1 MRWLWL
7 TGATTISLIG
17 TSLSGQ
23 AADTTPVAYPPAATP
38 IYTYSPPIPI
48 YNWTGFYVGA
58 NLGGAWASGT
68 LSDSFTGG
76 SVTAS
81 SSGVIG
87 GGQLGYN
94 FQNGNFV
101 FGAEWVFDGTSLDA
115 SGSAGPLSATA
126 KTNWVST
133 LAARFGWAASNN
145 WLWYGKAGGGWA
157 HNEATVTNFFN
168 GTQVTGSNTNS
179 GWLLG
184 VGIQYAFAPNWSAK
198 LEYDYLAL
206 DTWTLNSTVFAPNAD
221 QLSITRKIDTLTAG
235 INYKF

>member
-1 MRWLWL
+1 MKWLWL
-7 TGATTISLIG
+7 TATTTISLIG
-17 TSLSGQ
+17 TTLSGH
-23 AADTTPVAYPPAATP
+23 AADMPRPMVYPPP
-38 IYTYSPPIPI
+38 LPI
-48 YNWTGFYVGA
+48 YNWTGFYIGA

-76 SVTAS
+76 SVSAS

-101 FGAEWVFDGTSLDA
+101 FGAEWVLDGTSLDA

-126 KTNWVST
+126 KTNWVTT
-133 LAARFGWAASNN
+133 LAARFGWTASNN

-184 VGIQYAFAPNWSAK
+184 VGIQYSFTPNWSAK
-198 LEYDYLAL
+198 LEYDYLGL